1 MDALQKES
9 VIATL
14 GNHYSNKVIEWLNH
28 EKEIFNEN
36 GMPFSKESIRQIVN
50 GKQNNLKVEIA
61 IAELVSDTKKR
72 IERKNKLL
80 KK

>member
-1 MDALQKES
+1 
-9 VIATL
+9 
-14 GNHYSNKVIEWLNH
+14 
-28 EKEIFNEN
+28 
-36 GMPFSKESIRQIVN
+36 MPFSKESIRQIVN